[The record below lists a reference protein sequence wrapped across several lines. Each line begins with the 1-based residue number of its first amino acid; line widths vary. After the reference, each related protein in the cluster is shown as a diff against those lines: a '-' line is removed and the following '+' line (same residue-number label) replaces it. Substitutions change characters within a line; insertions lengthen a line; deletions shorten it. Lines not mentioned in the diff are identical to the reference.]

1 MINNFFKKF
10 KKKKVYKNYFLK
22 DNLKKEINLK
32 LAIVGKWSYG
42 NPRILRWDYSS
53 KIKIGNFCSLG
64 PDIDFYIG
72 GNHRVDWISTSQL
85 PASQFNDVF
94 EKAKT
99 IKNFSISKGDIEIGH
114 DVWIGGRTTILS
126 GVKIGTGAVIAAGS
140 VVVNDVD
147 PYTITG
153 GNPNRIIKKRFK
165 DSTIQKLLET
175 EWWNLSDD
183 KIDIL
188 SPYLLS
194 NNFDAFFESI
204 KDIENQNI

>member
-72 GNHRVDWISTSQL
+72 GNHRADWISTSQL

-153 GNPNRIIKKRFK
+153 GNPNRILKKRFK

>member
-10 KKKKVYKNYFLK
+10 KKKKVYRNYFLK
-22 DNLKKEINLK
+22 DNLKKEIELK

-72 GNHRVDWISTSQL
+72 GNHRADWISTSQL

-204 KDIENQNI
+204 KNIKN

>member
-204 KDIENQNI
+204 KNIENQNI